1 MFEKEMY
8 SQEQQQENTTSSY
21 PPPTYGQY
29 PQPYNQYPQQFGG
42 QLPPGQA
49 PLRTSGASYGLC
61 AIILMAIVTLIFVAL
76 FVLFRTFYAT
86 IVLLIVYGL
95 YCYTTLRIVASES
108 RKRR

>member
-21 PPPTYGQY
+21 PMPTYG
-29 PQPYNQYPQQFGG
+29 QYPQQFGG
-42 QLPPGQA
+42 QRPPGQA

-61 AIILMAIVTLIFVAL
+61 AIILMAIVTFIFVAL

-86 IVLLIVYGL
+86 MVLLIVYGL

-108 RKRR
+108 RKRQQ